1 MNIKILFSTL
11 TLSGLLLYPLVIQA
25 QQQEPDEIALAN
37 NEFENNFYE
46 ALKQKGIENY
56 DKAIQSLQRCVAL
69 QPDNAAVYNE
79 IGKNQL
85 ALKSFGDAERAYLKA
100 TQLDP
105 ENRWYWQGLYD
116 VYYAVQDWNKAIPIV
131 QKLTEWRKEFYEEDL
146 VSLYMYT
153 MQYDKALVLIDSL
166 DDKVGHSEK
175 REMYRMQI
183 MKEDRFRKPKKEAL
197 EEAIK
202 KNPKEESNYLELIY
216 LYSESNQEGKAEEI
230 AKKLE
235 KEIPNSD
242 WAQVS
247 LFKFHLNNK
256 EGNEAAQSLFRVLDS
271 KKIDLK
277 IKHRAFNEFLIFVNN
292 NPQFNNDLAKAANYF
307 EDDKEVNVPK
317 EVGKFFFSKK
327 DYTRAGEYFEKS
339 LVANSDDIETI
350 ELLLYAYEGNKQND
364 ILLKKASGYIDL
376 YPTHAR
382 LYYFAGLAANNLGQF
397 KKAKDW
403 LETGIDFV
411 VEDTELEA
419 GFSTQLAKAYEGLGD
434 TKKRDVYKQ
443 RTEGLLKSK
452 KTK

>member
-1 MNIKILFSTL
+1 MNIKVLFSGVTL
-11 TLSGLLLYPLVIQA
+11 FGLLLFPAVLQA

-56 DKAIQSLQRCVAL
+56 DKALKSLQRCVEL
-69 QPDNAAVYNE
+69 KPDSPAVYNE

-85 ALKSFGDAERAYLKA
+85 ALKNFGDAERAYLKA

-105 ENRWYWQGLYD
+105 QNRWYWQGLYD
-116 VYYAVQDWNKAIPIV
+116 VYYAMQDWNKAIPIV

-153 MQYDKALVLIDSL
+153 KQYDKALTLIDSL
-166 DDKVGHSEK
+166 DEKVGHSEK
-175 REMYRMQI
+175 REMYRSQI
-183 MKEDRFRKPKKEAL
+183 MKDDRFRKPKKEAL
-197 EEAIK
+197 EEAIR

-216 LYSESNQEGKAEEI
+216 LYSESNQEAKAEEV

-235 KEIPNSD
+235 KEIPDSD

-247 LFKFHLNNK
+247 LFNFHLNNK
-256 EGNEAAQSLFRVLDS
+256 EGNEAAKSLFRVLES
-271 KKIDLK
+271 KKIDWK
-277 IKHRAFNEFLIFVNN
+277 IKHRAFNEFLIYVNS
-292 NPQFNNDLAKAANYF
+292 NPQFNNDLAKAAGYF
-307 EDDKEVNVPK
+307 EDDAAVNVPK

-327 DYTRAGEYFEKS
+327 DYARAGEYFEKS
-339 LVANSDDIETI
+339 LATENDDIEAI
-350 ELLLYAYEGNKQND
+350 ELLLYSYQESNQNEL
-364 ILLKKASGYIDL
+364 LLKKASGYIDL

-382 LYYFAGLAANNLGQF
+382 LYYFAGLASNKLGAF

-419 GFSTQLAKAYEGLGD
+419 GFNTQLAKAYEGLGD
-434 TKKRDVYKQ
+434 NKTRDVYKQ
-443 RTEGLLKSK
+443 RTEGLLKLN